1 MAGIAKEVTSLQN
14 QKDRFVLLVIDAL
27 EEKE

>member
-1 MAGIAKEVTSLQN
+1 MAGIVKEVTSLQN